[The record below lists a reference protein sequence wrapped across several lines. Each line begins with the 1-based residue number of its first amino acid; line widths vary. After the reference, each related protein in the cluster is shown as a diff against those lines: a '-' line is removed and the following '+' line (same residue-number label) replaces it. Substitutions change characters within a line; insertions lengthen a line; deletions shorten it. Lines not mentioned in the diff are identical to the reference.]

1 MDIEDFIT
9 ESEIVRRTGAHQ
21 PTVHKWLKK
30 HMDKMVT
37 RKLTPKITMY
47 HIATLPDN
55 IKILLA
61 NPITKKGTE
70 AP

>member
-1 MDIEDFIT
+1 MELDDYLT
-9 ESEIVRRTGAHQ
+9 ESEIVRRTGANQ

-37 RKLTPKITMY
+37 RKFSPKITLY
-47 HIATLPDN
+47 LIATLPDN

-61 NPITKKGTE
+61 NPINKKGAE